1 MNLLRIGH
9 VRALALFLLCCS
21 TATHKAIAI
30 EQDNIRN
37 SLAGLARATTE
48 FLKSEGL
55 DSIAIG
61 QFTGPPSFGS
71 SAGPGIR
78 QVLKEEFS
86 KIGIREK
93 KINAAVGIQGKYL
106 LADTIDVGTNT
117 PIPDQQQL
125 KIEVDLVD
133 RNGAVLTN
141 LNVKIT
147 YHPTDQQDFTKDVT
161 VQGGKMAVNTFS
173 QAHETG
179 MLLGATADL
188 TSPKKDSRGFPS
200 ETKTV
205 LESFARPT
213 ATIFEGN
220 AVASSPTSPYRV
232 QVLVNGTPK
241 PIVLEDGHPFVEL
254 KRDDVFAIQI
264 QNYSDFQVG
273 AKILLDGVSIFAFS
287 ENRHLVGPKRGQPA
301 FERYLFEAKQ
311 QYALNGWHINN
322 QSVDQFRVTDFAN
335 SAAAKFGS
343 NNNLGT
349 ISATFQA
356 AWKKG
361 TPAPPG
367 EPQQFAS
374 HSDIGIGRG
383 DRVNQQSQAVQ
394 DPMEYGIVRSI
405 ITIRYVRPQ

>member
-1 MNLLRIGH
+1 MNISYNKSFLAMLVALLPFSFAAGN
-9 VRALALFLLCCS
+9 A
-21 TATHKAIAI
+21 TAF
-30 EQDNIRN
+30 EQDHIRQ
-37 SLAGLARATTE
+37 SLSGLARATAE
-48 FLKSEGL
+48 YLKSEGL
-55 DSIAIG
+55 ESIAIG

-78 QVLKEEFS
+78 QVLKEEFA

-106 LADTIDVGTNT
+106 LADTIDLGTNT
-117 PIPDQQQL
+117 PIPDKQQL
-125 KIEVDLVD
+125 KIQVDLVD

-147 YHPTDQQDFTKDVT
+147 YHPTDENDFTKEVA
-161 VQGGKMAVNTFS
+161 VQGGKMAVDTFS
-173 QAHETG
+173 EAHETG
-179 MLLGATADL
+179 LILGATADL
-188 TSPKKDSRGFPS
+188 TVPKTDRQGFLN

-205 LESFARPT
+205 IDSFSQPT

-232 QVLVNGTPK
+232 QILVNGAPK
-241 PIVLEDGHPFVEL
+241 PITLEEGHPFVEL
-254 KRDDVFAIQI
+254 KRDDVFAMQV

-287 ENRHLVGPKRGQPA
+287 ENRHQAGPKRGQPA
-301 FERYLFEAKQ
+301 FERYLFNAKQ
-311 QYALNGWHINN
+311 QYVLNGWHINN
-322 QSVDQFRVTDFAN
+322 QNVDQFRVTDFAN

-343 NNNLGT
+343 NNSLGT
-349 ISATFQA
+349 ISVAFQA
-356 AWKKG
+356 AWRKG

-367 EPQQFAS
+367 EPQTFAS
-374 HSDIGIGRG
+374 HAEIGIGRG
-383 DRVNQQSQAVQ
+383 DRIGQQSQVVE

-405 ITIRYVRPQ
+405 ITVRYVRP